1 MSCEVLIFFY
11 LIDFFFSLPF
21 LHVALLEC
29 VFSSLSLE
37 CVFSWLP
44 PRKDNTY
51 FLTTTII
58 AVVYEVRILAIEDEG
73 SKSPS
78 LERMGE
84 EEKTRKKESSRQ
96 KIKTSHDKFVSLTH
110 FWRVNQ
116 R

>member
-1 MSCEVLIFFY
+1 MIVNMNIFDWVSKVNHGKGFII
-11 LIDFFFSLPF
+11 LFFSLPF

-78 LERMGE
+78 LERM
-84 EEKTRKKESSRQ
+84 
-96 KIKTSHDKFVSLTH
+96 
-110 FWRVNQ
+110 
-116 R
+116 